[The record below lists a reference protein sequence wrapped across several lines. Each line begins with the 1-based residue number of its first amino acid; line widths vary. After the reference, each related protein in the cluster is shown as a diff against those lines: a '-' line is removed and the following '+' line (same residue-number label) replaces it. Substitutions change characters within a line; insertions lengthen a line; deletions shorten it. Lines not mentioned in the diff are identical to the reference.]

1 MKRLLNGTKRRIQYK
16 GLTIGDGLKP
26 LMIAGPCSVESR
38 DQIIETALALKEIG
52 LDVLRGG
59 VFKPRTSPF
68 DFQGL
73 GLKGLEYL
81 REAGDLAGVPIV
93 TEVTDVSLLDPV
105 AELADIIQIGSR
117 NMYHYALLKEA
128 GRIKKPIL
136 LKRGM
141 SATIKEW
148 AMAAEYI
155 AQSGNTDIILCE
167 RGIRTYETRTRNTLD
182 LAAVPIIQQDTGLPV
197 LVDPSHGTGLRE
209 LILPMSRAA
218 LACGA
223 DGLMIEA
230 HISPE
235 EALCDG
241 AQSLSPKQYK
251 ELVEG
256 IKVFMQEG
264 KIEQ

>member
-1 MKRLLNGTKRRIQYK
+1 MKRLLNGQKRIVDYH
-16 GLTIGDGLKP
+16 GLKIGNGCRP
-26 LMIAGPCSVESR
+26 ILIAGPCSVESR
-38 DQIIETALALKEIG
+38 DQVIETALALKEIG

-68 DFQGL
+68 EFQGL

-81 REAGDLAGVPIV
+81 REAGDRAGVPVV
-93 TEVTDVSLLDPV
+93 TEVTDVSLLEPV
-105 AELADIIQIGSR
+105 SELADIIQIGSR

-128 GRIKKPIL
+128 GKLNKPIL

-148 AMAAEYI
+148 TLAAEYI
-155 AQSGNTDIILCE
+155 AQSGNTNIILCE
-167 RGIRTYETRTRNTLD
+167 RGIRTYETHTRNTLD
-182 LAAVPIIQQDTGLPV
+182 LSAVPLMQTETGLPI
-197 LVDPSHGTGLRE
+197 LVDPSHGTGRRE

-230 HISPE
+230 HIRPS

-241 AQSLSPKQYK
+241 PQSLSPEQYR
-251 ELVEG
+251 ELVKG
-256 IKVFMQEG
+256 IQIFLQEG
-264 KIEQ
+264 RCE

>member
-1 MKRLLNGTKRRIQYK
+1 MKRILNGLQRKVTYK
-16 GLTIGDGLKP
+16 GLSVGMDSRPVL
-26 LMIAGPCSVESR
+26 IAGPCSVESR
-38 DQIIETALALKEIG
+38 EQVIETALALKEIG

-81 REAGDLAGVPIV
+81 REAGDLAGVPVV
-93 TEVTDVSLLDPV
+93 TEVTDVSLLEPV

-117 NMYHYALLKEA
+117 NMYHYALLKEV
-128 GRIKKPIL
+128 GKLNKPVL

-148 AMAAEYI
+148 TMAAEYI
-155 AQSGNTDIILCE
+155 AQSGNTNIILCE
-167 RGIRTYETRTRNTLD
+167 RGIRTYETHTRNTLD
-182 LAAVPIIQQDTGLPV
+182 LSAVPLMKTETGLPV
-197 LVDPSHGTGLRE
+197 LVDPSHGTGRRE

-230 HISPE
+230 HICPA

-241 AQSLSPKQYK
+241 PQSLSPEQYRQ
-251 ELVEG
+251 LVHG
-256 IKVFMQEG
+256 IQLFFQEG
-264 KIEQ
+264 RFE